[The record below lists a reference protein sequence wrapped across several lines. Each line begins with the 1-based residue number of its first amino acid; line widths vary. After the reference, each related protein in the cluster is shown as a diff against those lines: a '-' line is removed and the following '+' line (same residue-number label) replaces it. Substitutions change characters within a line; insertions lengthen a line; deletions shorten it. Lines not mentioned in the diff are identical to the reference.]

1 SLWFIDLTIKENE
14 ERTLNNLFY
23 KIKVNCN
30 DTNLYAS
37 NDLKCD
43 AEFFEFAVEISEII
57 RDLWHGIKDD
67 NTRQNEGTKELKL
80 LSPLFLALTNG
91 IPETIQ
97 KWQADLLLKT
107 MQKLF
112 NKTKGKDKSRGC
124 KSDHCLF
131 VGMLGLC
138 LEILFSETSTKT
150 FSEDDLL
157 EKINEDC
164 NKLLRF
170 GRVVIAKIRKEV
182 VIKIKFTLKI
192 WRKIRTCKPKN
203 ARSKRA
209 LKKREP
215 KVEENVKKAMFL
227 KTIQTSQTVR
237 DALKDLYCLK
247 KPDGINFSKKNHILP
262 FEDETSL
269 EFFSQKNDC
278 SLFVVGS
285 HTKKRPDNL
294 VFVRMYDGQVLDM
307 VEVGIENAI
316 PMSSFKTSKCAIGMK
331 PLFIFNGD
339 LFDTSTTH
347 QTFKN
352 MLLDFF
358 RGQKSDSIAL
368 SGLDHIISV
377 SAVETTTNDGK
388 VGKIY
393 FRVYKIHTEKSGQ
406 KIPRVELEEM
416 GPSYDFVIRRTKFA
430 KEEVYKA
437 AIKIPR
443 ELKPRKKKNIDVNE
457 LNDKVARIHLGKQD
471 FNKIQTRKMK
481 GLKRSLK
488 MDDSGDDDNSD
499 KEVNDVDVKDE
510 KEVYKAA
517 IKIPRELK
525 PRKKKNI
532 DVNEL
537 NDKVARIHLG
547 KQDFNKIQTR
557 KMKGLKR
564 SLKMDDSGDDDNS
577 DKEVNDVDV
586 KDEKVDLTIK
596 KQKIN

>member
-1 SLWFIDLTIKENE
+1 MKHFGKLLEDEYESEL
-14 ERTLNNLFY
+14 
-23 KIKVNCN
+23 
-30 DTNLYAS
+30 S
-37 NDLKCD
+37 
-43 AEFFEFAVEISEII
+43 VE
-57 RDLWHGIKDD
+57 
-67 NTRQNEGTKELKL
+67 ELKECNIMKL
-80 LSPLFLALTNG
+80 L
-91 IPETIQ
+91 
-97 KWQADLLLKT
+97 
-107 MQKLF
+107 
-112 NKTKGKDKSRGC
+112 GKQSSRIE
-124 KSDHCLF
+124 
-131 VGMLGLC
+131 
-138 LEILFSETSTKT
+138 LEILE
-150 FSEDDLL
+150 L
-157 EKINEDC
+157 
-164 NKLLRF
+164 
-170 GRVVIAKIRKEV
+170 
-182 VIKIKFTLKI
+182 
-192 WRKIRTCKPKN
+192 
-203 ARSKRA
+203 A

-430 KEEVYKA
+430 KEE
-437 AIKIPR
+437 
-443 ELKPRKKKNIDVNE
+443 
-457 LNDKVARIHLGKQD
+457 
-471 FNKIQTRKMK
+471 
-481 GLKRSLK
+481 
-488 MDDSGDDDNSD
+488 
-499 KEVNDVDVKDE
+499 
-510 KEVYKAA
+510 
-517 IKIPRELK
+517 
-525 PRKKKNI
+525 
-532 DVNEL
+532 
-537 NDKVARIHLG
+537 
-547 KQDFNKIQTR
+547 
-557 KMKGLKR
+557 
-564 SLKMDDSGDDDNS
+564 
-577 DKEVNDVDV
+577 
-586 KDEKVDLTIK
+586 
-596 KQKIN
+596 